1 MGMESFYINL
11 TLCNNCSY
19 DLSDLT
25 VISSD
30 IVDNQKILTISY
42 SLFSFFE
49 GISLVYAFIQKYKSS
64 ILGVESMKEDIKQ
77 SINSFLCFFD
87 KLYNLWETK
96 LNNFHLSYGYF
107 LINPNDDF
115 FKSYKKLRKY
125 IKK

>member
-11 TLCNNCSY
+11 TLCNDCSY

-64 ILGVESMKEDIKQ
+64 ILGVERR
-77 SINSFLCFFD
+77 
-87 KLYNLWETK
+87 Y
-96 LNNFHLSYGYF
+96 
-107 LINPNDDF
+107 
-115 FKSYKKLRKY
+115 
-125 IKK
+125 

>member
-11 TLCNNCSY
+11 TLCENCSY
-19 DLSDLT
+19 DLSDLA

-49 GISLVYAFIQKYKSS
+49 GISLVYTFIQKYKSS
-64 ILGVESMKEDIKQ
+64 ILGVESMKEDINQ

-87 KLYNLWETK
+87 RLYNLWETK
-96 LNNFHLSYGYF
+96 LNNFHSSYGYF
-107 LINPNDDF
+107 LINSNDDF